1 MKLPPLVTKLTP
13 LSSEELSRYSRHI
26 LLPEIGLQGQ
36 QRLKSSRVLVIG
48 AGGLGSPVLLY
59 LAAAGVGTLGIVDFD
74 RVDIS
79 NLQRQVIHRMST
91 VGRPKVCSAREAI
104 LDLNPHVD
112 VRSHDERLD
121 NNNAVPLFQ
130 QYDIVVDGTDNFAT
144 RYLINDACV
153 LADKPY
159 VWGAIYQFEGQAS
172 VFWEAAPGGIGLN
185 YRDLYRTPPPPELAP
200 SCSEGGVLGVLCASI
215 ASIMATETIKLITG
229 SGESLLGR
237 LVVYDALEMRYRFL
251 PLRRAADRQPITALV
266 DYQSLCNPAARQ
278 KADTDASVTSI
289 GVAELK
295 RLMDAGAPFDL
306 LDVREPNEWDLVHIP
321 GARLVPK
328 QQILAD
334 GMRTLDRS
342 RQTVIYC
349 KGGARSHQ
357 VVQAMLRAGFTN
369 VSNLDGGVLAWV
381 RLIDPSLP
389 TY

>member
-1 MKLPPLVTKLTP
+1 MRLPPLVTQLAP
-13 LSSEELSRYSRHI
+13 LSSDELSRYSRHI

-36 QRLKSSRVLVIG
+36 QRLKSSRVLVVG

-91 VGRPKVCSAREAI
+91 VGSPKTDSARDAI
-104 LDLNPHVD
+104 LELNPHVD

-121 NNNAVPLFQ
+121 GDNAVPLFR

-144 RYLINDACV
+144 RYLVNDACV

-159 VWGAIYQFEGQAS
+159 VWGSIYRFEGQAS
-172 VFWEAAPGGIGLN
+172 VFWEAAPGGVGLN
-185 YRDLYRTPPPPELAP
+185 YRDLYPAPPPPELAP

-215 ASIMATETIKLITG
+215 ASIMATEVVKLITG
-229 SGESLLGR
+229 AGDSLLGR
-237 LVVYDALEMRYRFL
+237 LAVYDALEMRYRFL
-251 PLRRAADRQPITALV
+251 ALRRAVDRQPITALA
-266 DYQSLCNPAARQ
+266 DYQALCNPVSRR
-278 KADTDASVTSI
+278 KVDAGAPGIDAV
-289 GVAELK
+289 ELK
-295 RLMDAGAPFDL
+295 RLLDGGAPL
-306 LDVREPNEWDLVHIP
+306 ELIDVREPNEWDLVRIP

-328 QQILAD
+328 QRMLAD
-334 GMRTLDRS
+334 GMTTLDRS
-342 RQTVIYC
+342 RQTIVYC
-349 KGGARSHQ
+349 KGGSRSQQ
-357 VVQAMLRAGFTN
+357 VVQAMQRAGFTN

-389 TY
+389 SY